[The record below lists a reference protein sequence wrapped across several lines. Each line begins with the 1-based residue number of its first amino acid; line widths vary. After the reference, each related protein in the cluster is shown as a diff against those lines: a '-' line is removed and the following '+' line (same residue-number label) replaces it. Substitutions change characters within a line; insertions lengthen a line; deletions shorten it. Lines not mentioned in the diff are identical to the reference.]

1 MTAPYADAAVKAR
14 KVEAAILRAVHDQR
28 QVAIAAAMG
37 IHESTVSRLLSE
49 QLPRFAEV
57 LARAGLKVV
66 PEHFRCVD
74 PEVARAI
81 ELLHERAMARAGSV
95 VSLMWEPEEE

>member
-1 MTAPYADAAVKAR
+1 MTERYADPSAKAR
-14 KVEAAILRAVHDQR
+14 KIESVVLRAVHEQK
-28 QVAIAAAMG
+28 QVAIAAAIG
-37 IHESTVSRLLSE
+37 VHESTVSRLLADH
-49 QLPRFAEV
+49 LPRLAEV

-66 PEHFRCVD
+66 PDHFKCVD

-95 VSLMWEPEEE
+95 VSLMWEEEQG